1 MKVKI
6 RHAGMVT
13 KNINESMFFWNK
25 LLGFKVKKIL
35 NEQGELLDKVLGY
48 KGVKVKTI
56 KLADYNGNLIEILY
70 FQNLPKENNYRIKP
84 YTKGMTHISVTV
96 KNINKIFLKLVKKK
110 IKFNAEP
117 QKSEDGKVLM
127 TYCRTPEGAFLELV
141 EEL

>member
-70 FQNLPKENNYRIKP
+70 FQNSPKENNYRIKP

-96 KNINKIFLKLVKKK
+96 KNINKIFQKLVKKK
-110 IKFNAEP
+110 N
-117 QKSEDGKVLM
+117 
-127 TYCRTPEGAFLELV
+127 
-141 EEL
+141 

>member
-70 FQNLPKENNYRIKP
+70 FQNSPKENNYRIKP

-96 KNINKIFLKLVKKK
+96 KNINKIFQKLVKKK

>member
-70 FQNLPKENNYRIKP
+70 FQNSPKENNYRIKP

>member
-56 KLADYNGNLIEILY
+56 KLADDNGNLIEILY
-70 FQNLPKENNYRIKP
+70 FQNSPSENNYKIKP

-96 KNINKIFLKLVKKK
+96 KNINKIFQKLVKKK
-110 IKFNAEP
+110 IRFNAEP